1 MIKVIPLR
9 AFLLVEP
16 LEQPTKS
23 TILTVIA
30 KDEQPQR
37 GDVVRVGEK
46 VKDLAPG
53 DRVLFNRAMAIKTG
67 VGDSL
72 LVPEDSVY
80 LTITMSFDSLSEA
93 IADTDRVEFDG

>member
-16 LEQPTKS
+16 LEQPVKS
-23 TILTVIA
+23 TIIEVIS

-37 GDVVRVGEK
+37 GDVVRIGEK
-46 VKDLAPG
+46 VKDLEPG
-53 DRVLFNRAMAIKTG
+53 DRILFNRGMAIKTG
-67 VGDSL
+67 VGESL

-80 LTITMSFDSLSEA
+80 LTIH
-93 IADTDRVEFDG
+93 G